1 MLSIDIL
8 GVTNKMAEIYFT
20 KDHEWIKVEDNIG
33 VVGITAYASEQL
45 GDIVFVELP
54 EEGMN
59 IEIGKDIAVV
69 ESVKAA
75 ADVYAPVSGEVS
87 DINNSLESAP
97 ENVNSDPYTDGWLY
111 KMKSNQEI
119 NEDNYKA
126 LNLMNFNEYQELLE
140 EES

>member
-1 MLSIDIL
+1 
-8 GVTNKMAEIYFT
+8 MAEIYFT

-59 IEIGKDIAVV
+59 IDIGKDIAVV

-75 ADVYAPVSGEVS
+75 SEVYSPVSGKIIKS
-87 DINNSLESAP
+87 NKDLNSAP
-97 ENVNSDPYTDGWLY
+97 EIV
-111 KMKSNQEI
+111 
-119 NEDNYKA
+119 NEDPIGKGWFYEIKISNNDE
-126 LNLMNFNEYQELLE
+126 LSGLMSEEEYQKHIGD
-140 EES
+140 

>member
-1 MLSIDIL
+1 
-8 GVTNKMAEIYFT
+8 MAEIYFT

-75 ADVYAPVSGEVS
+75 SEVYSPVSGKIIKSKRENS
-87 DINNSLESAP
+87 PNN
-97 ENVNSDPYTDGWLY
+97 
-111 KMKSNQEI
+111 EI
-119 NEDNYKA
+119 NCFGFSLVERGHSLFPEPPA
-126 LNLMNFNEYQELLE
+126 RIIGLNLLE
-140 EES
+140 HI

>member
-1 MLSIDIL
+1 
-8 GVTNKMAEIYFT
+8 MAEIYFT

-75 ADVYAPVSGEVS
+75 SEVYSPVSGT
-87 DINNSLESAP
+87 II
-97 ENVNSDPYTDGWLY
+97 
-111 KMKSNQEI
+111 KSNEDLNSTPEI
-119 NEDNYKA
+119 VNEDPVGKGWFYEIKISNNDE
-126 LNLMNFNEYQELLE
+126 LSGLMSE
-140 EES
+140 EEYHKHIGD